1 MVRVAVVV
9 EEGTREPFAMIK
21 FTGLILICAASALA
35 LLLPALGVVKFPMV
49 SGTMV
54 PGTMVPGTSQV
65 TPPSLSETNAGLP
78 PTIPQAT
85 IPQAV
90 PSGLLTGTNLAGT
103 PAAGT
108 SNTGTP
114 AAASDSGP
122 FLFGPP
128 WTKQKLGLNVWL
140 LLGPVLVIG
149 LAMWTFAPNRSGL
162 GR

>member
-49 SGTMV
+49 SGMIV
-54 PGTMVPGTSQV
+54 PGTIVPGTSQV
-65 TPPSLSETNAGLP
+65 NPPSLSETNVGLP

-85 IPQAV
+85 IPQAAIPQAV
-90 PSGLLTGTNLAGT
+90 PPGLLTGTNVA
-103 PAAGT
+103 
-108 SNTGTP
+108 GTP

-122 FLFGPP
+122 ILFGPP
-128 WTKQKLGLNVWL
+128 WTKQKVGLNVWL

-149 LAMWTFAPNRSGL
+149 LVMWTFAPNRSGL

>member
-1 MVRVAVVV
+1 
-9 EEGTREPFAMIK
+9 MIK

-49 SGTMV
+49 PGTVAPGTVV
-54 PGTMVPGTSQV
+54 PGISQV
-65 TPPSLSETNAGLP
+65 TETNSALP
-78 PTIPQAT
+78 PTIPQSL
-85 IPQAV
+85 P
-90 PSGLLTGTNLAGT
+90 PGLMTGTNLAGNPT
-103 PAAGT
+103 AGT
-108 SNTGTP
+108 DPAGTG
-114 AAASDSGP
+114 SGP

-149 LAMWTFAPNRSGL
+149 LAMWTFAPNRGGL

>member
-1 MVRVAVVV
+1 
-9 EEGTREPFAMIK
+9 MIK

-54 PGTMVPGTSQV
+54 SGTSQV

-78 PTIPQAT
+78 PTIPQST

-90 PSGLLTGTNLAGT
+90 PPGLLTGSSLVGT

-108 SNTGTP
+108 SNTGAP

-149 LAMWTFAPNRSGL
+149 LAMWTFAPNRGGL